1 MARQPRIEYPG
12 AFYHVITRGNQR
24 QKTFRDDHDRWKYL
38 EILAHLK
45 EVNLFRLHAYVL
57 MDNHVHLLLE
67 TGEHPLS
74 RIMQRLGSGYTQY
87 FNRRHKFVGHLFQG
101 RYKAI
106 LCDKDSYLL
115 ELSRYLHLNP
125 VRAKV
130 VKDPG
135 EYQWS
140 SYGAYVQEKQCAP
153 WMETAEVLQQLSGKG
168 SEARKLY
175 RKYVLEGLWGGH
187 KEEDYELVDGRFL
200 GEREFVEEIRART
213 EIAGEVRIRIKPEV
227 FLRSACANLGKKRGE
242 VIGAG
247 KERGRVRARGAI
259 CYVARRRTDLSVKLL
274 AESLG
279 VDATC
284 VSRSASRVE
293 RLVAEDKEMRKMVNA
308 VASVLTNRKYH
319 A

>member
-24 QKTFRDDHDRWKYL
+24 QKTFRDDLDRGKYL

-45 EVNLFRLHAYVL
+45 EVNLFRIHAYVL

-67 TGEHPLS
+67 TGEYPLS

-106 LCDKDSYLL
+106 LCDKNNYLL

-135 EYQWS
+135 EYKWS
-140 SYGAYVQEKQCAP
+140 SYGAYVQKKQCPP
-153 WMETAEVLQQLSGKG
+153 WMETAEVLQQFSGKG
-168 SEARKLY
+168 SEARKRY
-175 RKYVLEGLWGGH
+175 RKYVLEALGDGH
-187 KEEDYELVDGRFL
+187 KEEYYEVIDGRFL

-213 EIAGEVRIRIKPEV
+213 EIAGEVRIRIKPDV
-227 FLRSACANLGKKRGE
+227 FLRLAYANLGKKRGE

-247 KERGRVRARGAI
+247 KERERVRAREAI
-259 CYVARRRTDLSVKLL
+259 CYVARRRTELSVKLL

-293 RLVAEDKEMRKMVNA
+293 RLVAEDEEMQKMVNT
-308 VASVLTNRKYH
+308 VASVVINRKYH